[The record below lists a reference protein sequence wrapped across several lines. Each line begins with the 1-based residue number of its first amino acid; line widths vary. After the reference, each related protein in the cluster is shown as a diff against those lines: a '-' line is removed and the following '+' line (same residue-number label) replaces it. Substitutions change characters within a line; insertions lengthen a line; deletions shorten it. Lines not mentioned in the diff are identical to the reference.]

1 MFKKITKVLTTTSL
15 LISLI
20 SAGVLPGAVYAEN
33 GAPITAEASET
44 TGIAETSEVSGTPGT
59 SEAPASA
66 VETDFVDNEALVTGI
81 IVNTISDGTGNF
93 DENDEPGNDSNN
105 NNRIVRTFDTVRY
118 AVEYT
123 INMRKGSEYTTFEK
137 AYVNVE
143 MSIPGSKG
151 DVEFITGDMPWLED
165 AETSYE
171 NGRITVTGRTLIKQN
186 KGVNP
191 IPGAHGFNVVMRAM
205 GLNNGTVLRPQIKLW
220 LGGNA
225 EEEHKA
231 IVCDENSYTMDGQ
244 NCAVTVSAS
253 SRLDIMAASGSG
265 ITARYADLTSNTI
278 GTDASY
284 GKLGIMGNM
293 EYVIMLHGASA
304 SKGVMGVEL
313 PDGDITF
320 DMTLSSTYKE
330 RHQATVT
337 NPNPTELWDYTQL
350 DQPATGMLGRRMNY
364 YNLSCALANI
374 PHKGTDTQGIES
386 PGTNKVEKIEEN
398 KYRITVSNY
407 EITSHFP
414 VGNNWSEGLVFYQD
428 NEGCFTGGKIQFYTE
443 IPEKIN
449 DITDYW
455 VSSTMNY
462 HT

>member
-1 MFKKITKVLTTTSL
+1 MLKKITKVLTTAGL

-20 SAGVLPGAVYAEN
+20 SAGVSPGVVYAEN

-44 TGIAETSEVSGTPGT
+44 TGIAETP
-59 SEAPASA
+59 EATASA

-105 NNRIVRTFDTVRY
+105 NNRIVRTFDTVKY

-123 INMRKGSEYTTFEK
+123 INMREGSEYTTFEK

-165 AETSYE
+165 AKTSYE

-220 LGGNA
+220 LDGNA

-293 EYVIMLHGASA
+293 EYVLCEVNSYV
-304 SKGVMGVEL
+304 K
-313 PDGDITF
+313 
-320 DMTLSSTYKE
+320 
-330 RHQATVT
+330 
-337 NPNPTELWDYTQL
+337 
-350 DQPATGMLGRRMNY
+350 
-364 YNLSCALANI
+364 
-374 PHKGTDTQGIES
+374 
-386 PGTNKVEKIEEN
+386 
-398 KYRITVSNY
+398 
-407 EITSHFP
+407 
-414 VGNNWSEGLVFYQD
+414 
-428 NEGCFTGGKIQFYTE
+428 
-443 IPEKIN
+443 
-449 DITDYW
+449 
-455 VSSTMNY
+455 
-462 HT
+462 